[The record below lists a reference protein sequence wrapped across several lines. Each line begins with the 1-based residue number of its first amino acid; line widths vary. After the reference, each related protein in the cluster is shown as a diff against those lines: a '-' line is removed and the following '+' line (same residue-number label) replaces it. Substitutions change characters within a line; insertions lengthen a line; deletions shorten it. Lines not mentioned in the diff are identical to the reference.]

1 MGTKITKNLSIPIV
15 DSQDHVAKES
25 INDALLV
32 IDKNAL
38 HVNHALNKS
47 HWDYWKANTQYAL
60 HDIFRAP
67 GIPSW
72 GFFEVIQAGTSDTD
86 AENYPVAY
94 GEGDKVTNG
103 TCELILRR
111 LNTTD
116 TLDFYNNT
124 LITSDAVVARKDVP
138 KSTSVVELHG
148 GGKTTYPI
156 TSGNSVRIYASK
168 FGGITELLCG
178 YYDGGTKGQARLYYR
193 NMSGSGA
200 DWSDW
205 DRIAFTGDAATISAW
220 ASGTSY
226 NANDVVRLNNKL
238 WVCKTANND
247 KSFTKAKWVQID
259 GYDANAP
266 DWETKHTYSKNEV
279 VVSEGKLYRAKV
291 NHTSTTDLKTDI
303 ANWELISGA
312 DPFIPDWE
320 TKHDYLKNEIVVSER
335 KLYRSKASHTS
346 TTDLKTDIANWEYV
360 GHDPYIPDWEASHSY
375 LKDETVVYKKTIYR
389 ALSKHTS
396 SAAFASDVTKWEKL
410 GGAGG
415 VSQWTTKESYDVGQ
429 LVTNDGILYRA
440 TASHTSGT
448 SFSQDAANWSV
459 VTADLNHWA
468 KSTYY
473 PAGIIVESGN
483 QLYKCKTA
491 HVSTTSIIADNDKW
505 TRVTKLPYINDWEA
519 SHDYQKDDVVI
530 SGGKMY
536 RATANHKS
544 TTSIDKDIANWEI
557 LTKAPYIDDWEASH
571 NYLKNDIVVFKESI
585 YRAKKAHTST
595 TSFLN
600 DSANWERLGG
610 TGRVTTW
617 TTKESYQ
624 VGQLV
629 TNDGLLYKA
638 VANHTAGTIFSAD
651 IANWE
656 LVTATI
662 NAWTANTYYPAG
674 MIIENDKILYKCTT
688 AHTSTTS
695 LSADIANWD
704 SIKGGAPYAPNWEA
718 KHAYKENEIV
728 VSDSKLYRVKTAHT
742 STTSLSDD
750 IANWEYVGHDP
761 NIPDW
766 EIKHDYKQNEVV
778 VVNGAIARALSAHKS
793 STTKFSDDVANWEF
807 VSSSSGMAKWTVK
820 TLYQKGQLVSA
831 WNNAYYAK
839 STHVS
844 GNDFF
849 TDYANWE
856 FFCSHINGWVGAG
869 YNYEPG
875 MTVTMDGKIYS
886 CTLKHTATS
895 SWEDDKTANWRLIGE
910 AALLTD
916 WATKTSYEVGKVVVK
931 DGSIYR
937 ANTKHTSTTFS
948 ADTDKW
954 ELLFSSI
961 DTWKKS
967 TYYKA
972 GAVITTGGLI
982 YRCNTAHTSTTAINA
997 DMKNWDIIGG
1007 DNPYAPDWATKQVYK
1022 ANDIVVKDSKL
1033 YRAKLDHTAGTSF
1046 ADDKDN
1052 WELIG
1057 HDKITDWEAGKKYAV
1072 ADLCVYKYKLY
1083 RCKLA
1088 HTSSSAMSDTELSKY
1103 WEEVSKSQSI
1113 PPWQTKN
1120 IYNVGDIVYQSES
1133 VFICTKA
1140 HTSGTFVDDYLKLGC
1155 WNKLDRRCVM
1165 TIDSKPSFLVSGEVF
1180 NSTST
1185 GLRYSTTNCKAPET
1199 DDEFKSYYKPVSA
1212 SLVNYDSESGSSY
1225 PHLYNE
1231 TAYCGKKRLYRCEKY
1246 EPLSLP
1252 NTPHGIES
1260 YRITNLSNGH
1270 AFRINNYDSTSKLYY
1285 GELIIKLPQISD
1297 VTTITFGT
1305 TYPTSGSF
1313 LSFDVVIYA
1322 SSDGTNY
1329 KPAYRAVHKTGYITA
1344 NFTATYCSHI
1354 KFKVYAKY
1362 DAGTQHNNTDTILIN
1377 AIDVLGVSPYWT
1389 QIKDE
1394 RILDYSPDKDYVSQD
1409 VAIHNRKMYRF
1420 AFSKNSTKNMDYD
1433 DITASPQWE
1442 SLIADID
1449 HWTAGTLYAKGS
1461 SVIYN
1466 HALFECLELHTASS
1480 NFKTDLEDKTPK
1492 WVQISGVGTGD
1503 IATEDEVLAAMTAV
1517 ITED

>member
-72 GFFEVIQAGTSDTD
+72 GFFEVIQAGTSNTD

-220 ASGTSY
+220 AGGTSY

-279 VVSEGKLYRAKV
+279 VVSDGKLYRATA

-312 DPFIPDWE
+312 DPYIPDWE
-320 TKHDYLKNEIVVSER
+320 TQHDYLKNEVVVSGG
-335 KLYRSKASHTS
+335 KLYRAKASHTS
-346 TTDLKTDIANWEYV
+346 TTDLKTDITNWEYV
-360 GHDPYIPDWEASHSY
+360 GHDPYIPDWEASHNY

-389 ALSKHTS
+389 AISKHTS
-396 SAAFASDVTKWEKL
+396 STGFASDVTKWERL

-473 PAGIIVESGN
+473 PAGIIVESGD

-544 TTSIDKDIANWEI
+544 TTSIDKDIANWEMLI
-557 LTKAPYIDDWEASH
+557 KAPYIEDWEAKH
-571 NYLKNDIVVFKESI
+571 DYLKNDIVVYKKTI
-585 YRAKKAHTST
+585 YRAKQAHTAT
-595 TSFLN
+595 ASFLD
-600 DSANWERLGG
+600 DSANWDKLGG
-610 TGRVTTW
+610 TGRITAW
-617 TTKESYQ
+617 TSKESYQ

-629 TNDGLLYKA
+629 TNNGLLYKA
-638 VANHTAGTIFSAD
+638 VKDHTASADFTAD

-656 LVTATI
+656 LVTATV
-662 NAWTANTYYPAG
+662 NAWGTEVYYPAG
-674 MIIENDKILYKCTT
+674 IIVENNKILYKCVT

-695 LSADIANWD
+695 LSADIDNWE
-704 SIKGGAPYAPNWEA
+704 SIKGGAPYIPDWVT
-718 KHAYKENEIV
+718 KHAYKENEII

-793 STTKFSDDVANWEF
+793 SSTQFSDDVANWEF
-807 VSSSSGMAKWTVK
+807 VSSSSGMAKWTAK

-967 TYYKA
+967 TYYKV
-972 GAVITTGGLI
+972 GAVITVNGLI
-982 YRCNTAHTSTTAINA
+982 YRCNTAHTSTTAIKA
-997 DMKNWDIIGG
+997 DMANWDIIGG
-1007 DNPYAPDWATKQVYK
+1007 GNPYAPDWATKQVYK

-1072 ADLCVYKYKLY
+1072 ADLCVYKYKMY
-1083 RCKLA
+1083 RCKTA
-1088 HTSSSAMSDTELSKY
+1088 HTSSSTMSDTELSKY

-1113 PPWQTKN
+1113 PPWQTKT
-1120 IYNVGDIVYQSES
+1120 IYNVGDIVYQDFS
-1133 VFICTKA
+1133 VYRCYKA
-1140 HTSGTFVDDYLKLGC
+1140 HTSGTFIDDLVNSC
-1155 WNKLDRRCVM
+1155 WYKLDRRSVI
-1165 TIDSKPSFLVSGEVF
+1165 TTGIPTYSLDQELIYDSY
-1180 NSTST
+1180 T
-1185 GLRYSTTNCKAPET
+1185 GLRLSRGYYKAPSTEAEHSSCY
-1199 DDEFKSYYKPVSA
+1199 DPVCT
-1212 SLVNYDSESGSSY
+1212 SLVDYDYQSGY
-1225 PHLYNE
+1225 IRNHLYGE
-1231 TAYCGKKRLYRCEKY
+1231 TAYCGNKRVYKCSKR
-1246 EPLSLP
+1246 EPIPP
-1252 NTPHGIES
+1252 NTPHSIES
-1260 YRITNLSNGH
+1260 YRITYLATEQVFMMNK
-1270 AFRINNYDSTSKLYY
+1270 YDNDLKRYY
-1285 GELIIKLPQISD
+1285 GELVIKLPQVSD
-1297 VTTITFGT
+1297 VTKVSFGRYLHKGGAVDSADISIYT
-1305 TYPTSGSF
+1305 SIDGKKYNLVSIFHYPM
-1313 LSFDVVIYA
+1313 D
-1322 SSDGTNY
+1322 N
-1329 KPAYRAVHKTGYITA
+1329 ITA
-1344 NFTATYCSHI
+1344 KFTAICCSYI
-1354 KFKVYAKY
+1354 KIRLYGVYY
-1362 DAGTQHNNTDTILIN
+1362 AGSSHSSKDGWSFSF
-1377 AIDVLGVSPYWT
+1377 IDVHGLSPYWT

-1394 RILDYSPDKDYVSQD
+1394 RILDYDSSKTYESQD
-1409 VAIHNRKMYRF
+1409 VAVLNRKLYRC
-1420 AFSKNSTKNMDYD
+1420 ALPVDDRTGMSYDYMTKN
-1433 DITASPQWE
+1433 PQWE

-1466 HALFECLELHTASS
+1466 HALFECLELHTASAD
-1480 NFKTDLEDKTPK
+1480 FKTDLEDKSPK

>member
-1 MGTKITKNLSIPIV
+1 MGTKLTKNLSIPIV

-25 INDALLV
+25 INDALAV

-116 TLDFYNNT
+116 TLDFYNKT
-124 LITSDAVVARKDVP
+124 LITSDTVVARKDVP

-178 YYDGGTKGQARLYYR
+178 YYDGGVKGQARLYYR
-193 NMSGSGA
+193 NMSGSSA

-220 ASGTSY
+220 VGGISY

-266 DWETKHTYSKNEV
+266 DWETKHNYSKNEV
-279 VVSEGKLYRAKV
+279 VVSEGKLYRATAS
-291 NHTSTTDLKTDI
+291 HTSTTDLKTDI

-312 DPFIPDWE
+312 DPF
-320 TKHDYLKNEIVVSER
+320 
-335 KLYRSKASHTS
+335 
-346 TTDLKTDIANWEYV
+346 
-360 GHDPYIPDWEASHSY
+360 IPDWEASHSY

-396 SAAFASDVTKWEKL
+396 SAAFASDVAKWEKL

-415 VSQWTTKESYDVGQ
+415 VSQWTTKESYDIGQ
-429 LVTNDGILYRA
+429 LVTNGGILYRA
-440 TASHTSGT
+440 TASHTSST
-448 SFSQDAANWSV
+448 SFSQDSANWSV

-468 KSTYY
+468 QSTYY
-473 PAGIIVESGN
+473 PAGIIVESGD

-491 HVSTTSIIADNDKW
+491 HTSTTSIVADKDKW

-519 SHDYQKDDVVI
+519 SHDYQKDDIVI
-530 SGGKMY
+530 SDGKMY
-536 RATANHKS
+536 RATASHKS
-544 TTSIDKDIANWEI
+544 TTSIDKDIANWEMLI
-557 LTKAPYIDDWEASH
+557 KAPYIEDWEAKH
-571 NYLKNDIVVFKESI
+571 DYLKNDIVVYKNTI
-585 YRAKKAHTST
+585 YRAKQAHTAT
-595 TSFLN
+595 VSFLD
-600 DSANWERLGG
+600 DSANWDKLGG
-610 TGRVTTW
+610 TGRVTVW
-617 TTKESYQ
+617 TSKESYQ

-629 TNDGLLYKA
+629 TNNGLLYKA
-638 VANHTAGTIFSAD
+638 VKDHTAGADFTAD

-662 NAWTANTYYPAG
+662 NAWKTEVYYPAG
-674 MIIENDKILYKCTT
+674 IIVENNKILYKCVT

-695 LSADIANWD
+695 LSADIDNWE
-704 SIKGGAPYAPNWEA
+704 SIKGGAPYIPDWVT
-718 KHAYKENEIV
+718 KHAYKENEII

-742 STTSLSDD
+742 STTSLNDD
-750 IANWEYVGHDP
+750 IANWEFIGHDP

-807 VSSSSGMAKWTVK
+807 VSSSSGMAKWTAK

-895 SWEDDKTANWRLIGE
+895 SWEKDKTANWRLIGE

-916 WATKTSYEVGKVVVK
+916 WATETSYEVGKVVVK

-937 ANTKHTSTTFS
+937 AKTKHTSATFS

-972 GAVITTGGLI
+972 GAVITTDGLI
-982 YRCNTAHTSTTAINA
+982 YRCNTAHTSTTAIKD
-997 DMKNWDIIGG
+997 DMANWDIIGG
-1007 DNPYAPDWATKQVYK
+1007 DNPYVPDW
-1022 ANDIVVKDSKL
+1022 DSKKS
-1033 YRAKLDHTAGTSF
+1033 YKT
-1046 ADDKDN
+1046 DN
-1052 WELIG
+1052 IVLHKG
-1057 HDKITDWEAGKKYAV
+1057 KI
-1072 ADLCVYKYKLY
+1072 Y
-1083 RCKLA
+1083 RCKTNITPSNSTVSPAFDHLA
-1088 HTSSSAMSDTELSKY
+1088 WDLLSHTIRPWGSYIDDSLVGVLDFAPNHYFFDGNNHLKNIGDTVDLYTSNMSASAISQNGYFAGSNALDLSSVTIQPTMPDPTTDFSFDVIARKKPGTTANSYICAGQNQNIVQINDDSWMHICMVIKQTTTPKTIELY
-1103 WEEVSKSQSI
+1103 INGVSKFSQTDAGLS
-1113 PPWQTKN
+1113 P
-1120 IYNVGDIVYQSES
+1120 
-1133 VFICTKA
+1133 
-1140 HTSGTFVDDYLKLGC
+1140 YLFLGGQ
-1155 WNKLDRRCVM
+1155 
-1165 TIDSKPSFLVSGEVF
+1165 FLVSNVRIRKGILF
-1180 NSTST
+1180 DSNS
-1185 GLRYSTTNCKAPET
+1185 
-1199 DDEFKSYYKPVSA
+1199 
-1212 SLVNYDSESGSSY
+1212 
-1225 PHLYNE
+1225 
-1231 TAYCGKKRLYRCEKY
+1231 
-1246 EPLSLP
+1246 
-1252 NTPHGIES
+1252 
-1260 YRITNLSNGH
+1260 
-1270 AFRINNYDSTSKLYY
+1270 
-1285 GELIIKLPQISD
+1285 
-1297 VTTITFGT
+1297 
-1305 TYPTSGSF
+1305 
-1313 LSFDVVIYA
+1313 SFDVPTQDIFDFTTYRTYAFYENDFCEYNGSIYKCI
-1322 SSDGTNY
+1322 S
-1329 KPAYRAVHKTGYITA
+1329 
-1344 NFTATYCSHI
+1344 
-1354 KFKVYAKY
+1354 
-1362 DAGTQHNNTDTILIN
+1362 
-1377 AIDVLGVSPYWT
+1377 
-1389 QIKDE
+1389 
-1394 RILDYSPDKDYVSQD
+1394 
-1409 VAIHNRKMYRF
+1409 
-1420 AFSKNSTKNMDYD
+1420 D
-1433 DITASPQWE
+1433 DISDT
-1442 SLIADID
+1442 
-1449 HWTAGTLYAKGS
+1449 T
-1461 SVIYN
+1461 
-1466 HALFECLELHTASS
+1466 F
-1480 NFKTDLEDKTPK
+1480 DKNK
-1492 WVQISGVGTGD
+1492 WKNISGVGTED

-1517 ITED
+1517 ITGS

>member
-72 GFFEVIQAGTSDTD
+72 GFFEVIQAGTSNTD

-124 LITSDAVVARKDVP
+124 LITSDSVVARKDVP

-220 ASGTSY
+220 AGGTSY

-279 VVSEGKLYRAKV
+279 VVSDGKLYRATA

-320 TKHDYLKNEIVVSER
+320 PKHDYLKNEIVVSER
-335 KLYRSKASHTS
+335 KLYRAKASHTS

-544 TTSIDKDIANWEI
+544 TTSIDKDIANWEM
-557 LTKAPYIDDWEASH
+557 LTKAPYIEDWEAKH
-571 NYLKNDIVVFKESI
+571 DYLKNDIVVFNESI
-585 YRAKKAHTST
+585 YRAKAAHTST

-600 DSANWERLGG
+600 DSANWEKLGG
-610 TGRVTTW
+610 TGRVTAW
-617 TTKESYQ
+617 ATKESYQ

-638 VANHTAGTIFSAD
+638 LTNHTAGATFSAD

-656 LVTATI
+656 LVTANI

-728 VSDSKLYRVKTAHT
+728 VNDSKLYRVKTAHT

-750 IANWEYVGHDP
+750 IANWEFVGHDP

-793 STTKFSDDVANWEF
+793 SSTQFSDDVANWEF
-807 VSSSSGMAKWTVK
+807 VSSSSGMAKWTAK

-937 ANTKHTSTTFS
+937 ANTKHTSATFS
-948 ADTDKW
+948 TDADKW

-961 DTWKKS
+961 DIWEKS

-1007 DNPYAPDWATKQVYK
+1007 DNPYIPDWNSKKSYK
-1022 ANDIVVKDSKL
+1022 TDNIVLHK
-1033 YRAKLDHTAGTSF
+1033 G
-1046 ADDKDN
+1046 
-1052 WELIG
+1052 
-1057 HDKITDWEAGKKYAV
+1057 KI
-1072 ADLCVYKYKLY
+1072 Y
-1083 RCKLA
+1083 RCKTNITPSNSTISPAFDHLA
-1088 HTSSSAMSDTELSKY
+1088 WDLLSHTIRPWGSYIDDSLVGVLDFAPNHYFFDGNNRLKNIGDTVDLYTPNMSASAISQNGYFAGSNALDLPSVMIQPTMPDPTTDFSFDVIARKKPGTTANSYIRAGQTQNIVQINDDSWMYICVVIKQTTTPKTIELY
-1103 WEEVSKSQSI
+1103 INGVSKFSQTDANLR
-1113 PPWQTKN
+1113 P
-1120 IYNVGDIVYQSES
+1120 
-1133 VFICTKA
+1133 
-1140 HTSGTFVDDYLKLGC
+1140 YLFLGGQ
-1155 WNKLDRRCVM
+1155 
-1165 TIDSKPSFLVSGEVF
+1165 FLVSNVRIRKGILF
-1180 NSTST
+1180 DGNS
-1185 GLRYSTTNCKAPET
+1185 
-1199 DDEFKSYYKPVSA
+1199 
-1212 SLVNYDSESGSSY
+1212 
-1225 PHLYNE
+1225 
-1231 TAYCGKKRLYRCEKY
+1231 
-1246 EPLSLP
+1246 
-1252 NTPHGIES
+1252 
-1260 YRITNLSNGH
+1260 
-1270 AFRINNYDSTSKLYY
+1270 
-1285 GELIIKLPQISD
+1285 
-1297 VTTITFGT
+1297 
-1305 TYPTSGSF
+1305 
-1313 LSFDVVIYA
+1313 SFDVPTQDIFDFTTYRTYAFYENDFCEYNGSIYKCI
-1322 SSDGTNY
+1322 S
-1329 KPAYRAVHKTGYITA
+1329 
-1344 NFTATYCSHI
+1344 
-1354 KFKVYAKY
+1354 
-1362 DAGTQHNNTDTILIN
+1362 
-1377 AIDVLGVSPYWT
+1377 
-1389 QIKDE
+1389 
-1394 RILDYSPDKDYVSQD
+1394 
-1409 VAIHNRKMYRF
+1409 
-1420 AFSKNSTKNMDYD
+1420 D
-1433 DITASPQWE
+1433 DISDTM
-1442 SLIADID
+1442 
-1449 HWTAGTLYAKGS
+1449 
-1461 SVIYN
+1461 
-1466 HALFECLELHTASS
+1466 F
-1480 NFKTDLEDKTPK
+1480 DKNK
-1492 WVQISGVGTGD
+1492 WKNISGVGTGD

>member
-25 INDALLV
+25 INDALAV

-72 GFFEVIQAGTSDTD
+72 GFFEVIQAGTSNTD

-124 LITSDAVVARKDVP
+124 LITSDSVVARKDVP

-220 ASGTSY
+220 AGGTSY

-279 VVSEGKLYRAKV
+279 VVSEGKLYRATV

-335 KLYRSKASHTS
+335 KLYRAKANHTS

-396 SAAFASDVTKWEKL
+396 SAAFASDVAKWEKL

-429 LVTNDGILYRA
+429 LVTNGGILYRA
-440 TASHTSGT
+440 TASHTSST
-448 SFSQDAANWSV
+448 SFSQDVANWSV

-468 KSTYY
+468 QSTYY
-473 PAGIIVESGN
+473 PVGIIVESGD

-491 HVSTTSIIADNDKW
+491 HTSTTSIAADKDKW

-519 SHDYQKDDVVI
+519 SHDYKKDDVVI

-544 TTSIDKDIANWEI
+544 TTSIDKDIANWEMLI
-557 LTKAPYIDDWEASH
+557 KAPYIEDWEAKH
-571 NYLKNDIVVFKESI
+571 DYLKNDIVVFNESI
-585 YRAKKAHTST
+585 YRAKTAHTST

-600 DSANWERLGG
+600 DSANWEKLGG
-610 TGRVTTW
+610 TGRVTAW
-617 TTKESYQ
+617 TSKESYQ

-629 TNDGLLYKA
+629 TNNGLLYKA
-638 VANHTAGTIFSAD
+638 VKDHTASADFTAD

-656 LVTATI
+656 LVTATV
-662 NAWTANTYYPAG
+662 NAWGTEVYYPAG
-674 MIIENDKILYKCTT
+674 IIVENNKILYKCVT

-695 LSADIANWD
+695 LSADIDNWE
-704 SIKGGAPYAPNWEA
+704 SIKGGAPYIPDWVT
-718 KHAYKENEIV
+718 KHAYKENEII

-793 STTKFSDDVANWEF
+793 SSTQFSDDVANWEF
-807 VSSSSGMAKWTVK
+807 VSSSSGMAKWTAK

-967 TYYKA
+967 TYYKV
-972 GAVITTGGLI
+972 GAVITVNGLI
-982 YRCNTAHTSTTAINA
+982 YRCNTAHTSTTAIKA
-997 DMKNWDIIGG
+997 DMANWDIIGG
-1007 DNPYAPDWATKQVYK
+1007 GNPYAPDWATKQVYK

-1072 ADLCVYKYKLY
+1072 ADLCVYKYKMY
-1083 RCKLA
+1083 RCKTA
-1088 HTSSSAMSDTELSKY
+1088 HTSSSTMSDTELSKY

-1113 PPWQTKN
+1113 PPWQTKT
-1120 IYNVGDIVYQSES
+1120 IYNVGDIVYEDFS
-1133 VFICTKA
+1133 VYRCYKA
-1140 HTSGTFVDDYLKLGC
+1140 HTSGTFIDDLVNSC
-1155 WNKLDRRCVM
+1155 WYKLDRRSVI
-1165 TIDSKPSFLVSGEVF
+1165 TTGIPTYSLGQELIYDSY
-1180 NSTST
+1180 T
-1185 GLRYSTTNCKAPET
+1185 GLRLSRGYYKAPSTEAEHSSRY
-1199 DDEFKSYYKPVSA
+1199 DPVCT
-1212 SLVNYDSESGSSY
+1212 SLVDYDYRSGY
-1225 PHLYNE
+1225 IRNHLYGE
-1231 TAYCGKKRLYRCEKY
+1231 TAYCGNKRVYKCSKR
-1246 EPLSLP
+1246 EPIPP
-1252 NTPHGIES
+1252 NTPHSIES
-1260 YRITNLSNGH
+1260 YRITYLTTEQVFMMNK
-1270 AFRINNYDSTSKLYY
+1270 YDNDLKRYY
-1285 GELIIKLPQISD
+1285 GELVIKLPQVSD
-1297 VTTITFGT
+1297 VTKVSFGR
-1305 TYPTSGSF
+1305 YFHKGGAVDSADISIYTS
-1313 LSFDVVIYA
+1313 I
-1322 SSDGTNY
+1322 DGKKYNLVSIFHY
-1329 KPAYRAVHKTGYITA
+1329 LMDNITA
-1344 NFTATYCSHI
+1344 KFTAICCSYI
-1354 KFKVYAKY
+1354 KIRLYGVYY
-1362 DAGTQHNNTDTILIN
+1362 AGSSHSSKDGWSFSF
-1377 AIDVLGVSPYWT
+1377 IDVHGLSPYWT

-1394 RILDYSPDKDYVSQD
+1394 RILDYDSSKTYESQD
-1409 VAIHNRKMYRF
+1409 VAVLNRKLYRC
-1420 AFSKNSTKNMDYD
+1420 ALPVDDRTGMSYDYMTKN
-1433 DITASPQWE
+1433 PQWE

-1466 HALFECLELHTASS
+1466 HALFECLELHTASAD
-1480 NFKTDLEDKTPK
+1480 FKTDLEDKSPK

>member
-15 DSQDHVAKES
+15 DSEDHVAKES
-25 INDALLV
+25 INDALAV

-72 GFFEVIQAGTSDTD
+72 GFFEVIQAGTSNTD

-247 KSFTKAKWVQID
+247 KSFTKVKWVQID

-279 VVSEGKLYRAKV
+279 VVSEGKLYRATV

-335 KLYRSKASHTS
+335 KLYRAKASHTS
-346 TTDLKTDIANWEYV
+346 TTDLKTDIANWEYI
-360 GHDPYIPDWEASHSY
+360 GHDSYIPDWEASHSY

-396 SAAFASDVTKWEKL
+396 SAAFASDVAKWEKL

-415 VSQWTTKESYDVGQ
+415 VSQWTTKENYDVGQ
-429 LVTNDGILYRA
+429 LVTNGGILYRA

-473 PAGIIVESGN
+473 PAGIIVESGD

-491 HVSTTSIIADNDKW
+491 HVSTTSITADNDKW

-544 TTSIDKDIANWEI
+544 TTSIDKDIANWEMLI
-557 LTKAPYIDDWEASH
+557 KAPYIEDWEAKH
-571 NYLKNDIVVFKESI
+571 DYLKNDIVVYKKTI
-585 YRAKKAHTST
+585 YRAKQAHTAT
-595 TSFLN
+595 ASFLD
-600 DSANWERLGG
+600 DSANWDKLGG
-610 TGRVTTW
+610 TGRITAW
-617 TTKESYQ
+617 TSKESYQ

-629 TNDGLLYKA
+629 TNNGLLYKA
-638 VANHTAGTIFSAD
+638 VKDHTASAVFTAD

-656 LVTATI
+656 LVTATV
-662 NAWTANTYYPAG
+662 NAWGTEVYYPAG
-674 MIIENDKILYKCTT
+674 IIVENNKILYKCVT

-695 LSADIANWD
+695 LSADIDNWE
-704 SIKGGAPYAPNWEA
+704 SIKGGAPYIPDWVT
-718 KHAYKENEIV
+718 KHAYKENEII

-793 STTKFSDDVANWEF
+793 SSTQFSDDVANWEF
-807 VSSSSGMAKWTVK
+807 VSSSSGMAKWTAK

-967 TYYKA
+967 TYYKV
-972 GAVITTGGLI
+972 GAVITVNGLI
-982 YRCNTAHTSTTAINA
+982 YRCNTAHTSTTAIKA
-997 DMKNWDIIGG
+997 DMANWDIIGG
-1007 DNPYAPDWATKQVYK
+1007 GNPYAPDWATKQVYK

-1072 ADLCVYKYKLY
+1072 ADLCVYKYKMY
-1083 RCKLA
+1083 RCKTA
-1088 HTSSSAMSDTELSKY
+1088 HTSSSTMSDTELSKY

-1113 PPWQTKN
+1113 PPWQTKT
-1120 IYNVGDIVYQSES
+1120 IYNVGDIVYQDFS
-1133 VFICTKA
+1133 VYRCYKA
-1140 HTSGTFVDDYLKLGC
+1140 HTSGTFIDDLVNSC
-1155 WNKLDRRCVM
+1155 WYKLDRRSVI
-1165 TIDSKPSFLVSGEVF
+1165 TTGIPTYSLGQELIYDSY
-1180 NSTST
+1180 T
-1185 GLRYSTTNCKAPET
+1185 GLRLSRGYYKAPSTEAEHSSCY
-1199 DDEFKSYYKPVSA
+1199 DPVCT
-1212 SLVNYDSESGSSY
+1212 SLVDYDYQSGY
-1225 PHLYNE
+1225 IRNHLYGE
-1231 TAYCGKKRLYRCEKY
+1231 TAYCGNKRVYKCSKR
-1246 EPLSLP
+1246 EPIPP
-1252 NTPHGIES
+1252 NTPHSIES
-1260 YRITNLSNGH
+1260 YRITYLATEQVFMMNK
-1270 AFRINNYDSTSKLYY
+1270 YDNDLKRYY
-1285 GELIIKLPQISD
+1285 GELVIKLPQVSD
-1297 VTTITFGT
+1297 VTKVSFGR
-1305 TYPTSGSF
+1305 YFHKGGAVDSADISIYTS
-1313 LSFDVVIYA
+1313 I
-1322 SSDGTNY
+1322 DGKKYNLVSIFHY
-1329 KPAYRAVHKTGYITA
+1329 LMDNITA
-1344 NFTATYCSHI
+1344 KFTAICCSYI
-1354 KFKVYAKY
+1354 KIRLYGVYY
-1362 DAGTQHNNTDTILIN
+1362 AGSSHSSKDGWSFSF
-1377 AIDVLGVSPYWT
+1377 IDVHGLSPYWT

-1394 RILDYSPDKDYVSQD
+1394 RILDYDSSKTYESQD
-1409 VAIHNRKMYRF
+1409 VAVLNRKLYRC
-1420 AFSKNSTKNMDYD
+1420 ALPVDDRTGMSYDYMTKN
-1433 DITASPQWE
+1433 PQWE

-1466 HALFECLELHTASS
+1466 HALFECLELHTASAD
-1480 NFKTDLEDKTPK
+1480 FKTDLEDKSPK

>member
-1 MGTKITKNLSIPIV
+1 MGTQLTQNLSIPIV

-72 GFFEVIQAGTSDTD
+72 GFFEVIQAGTSNAD

-116 TLDFYNNT
+116 TLDFYNKT

-168 FGGITELLCG
+168 FGGVTELLCG

-220 ASGTSY
+220 AGGTSY

-279 VVSEGKLYRAKV
+279 VVSDGKLYRATA

-312 DPFIPDWE
+312 DPYIPDWE

-335 KLYRSKASHTS
+335 KLYRAKASHTS
-346 TTDLKTDIANWEYV
+346 TTDLKTDIANWEYI
-360 GHDPYIPDWEASHSY
+360 GHDSYIPNWEADHSY

-396 SAAFASDVTKWEKL
+396 SAAFASDVAKWEKL
-410 GGAGG
+410 GGAVG
-415 VSQWTTKESYDVGQ
+415 VSQWTTKENYDVGQ

-448 SFSQDAANWSV
+448 SFSQDTANWSV

-473 PAGIIVESGN
+473 PAGIIVESGD

-491 HVSTTSIIADNDKW
+491 HVSTTSITADNDKW

-519 SHDYQKDDVVI
+519 SHDYQKDDIVI

-536 RATANHKS
+536 RATASHKS
-544 TTSIDKDIANWEI
+544 TTSIEKDIANWEI

-728 VSDSKLYRVKTAHT
+728 VNDSKLYRVKTAHT

-750 IANWEYVGHDP
+750 IANWEFIGHDP

-793 STTKFSDDVANWEF
+793 SSTQFSDDVANWEF
-807 VSSSSGMAKWTVK
+807 VSSSSGMAKWTAK

-895 SWEDDKTANWRLIGE
+895 SWENDKTANWRLIGE
-910 AALLTD
+910 AAILTD
-916 WATKTSYEVGKVVVK
+916 WATKMSYEVGKVVVK

-937 ANTKHTSTTFS
+937 ANTKHTSATFS
-948 ADTDKW
+948 TDADKW

-961 DTWKKS
+961 DVWKKS
-967 TYYKA
+967 TYYKV
-972 GAVITTGGLI
+972 GAVITTDGLI
-982 YRCNTAHTSTTAINA
+982 YRCNIAHTSTTAINA
-997 DMKNWDIIGG
+997 DMANWDIIGG
-1007 DNPYAPDWATKQVYK
+1007 GNPYAPDWTAKQVYK

-1033 YRAKLDHTAGTSF
+1033 YRAKLGHTASTSF
-1046 ADDKDN
+1046 SADKDN

-1057 HDKITDWEAGKKYAV
+1057 HDKITDWEAGKKYDV
-1072 ADLCVYKYKLY
+1072 ADLCVYKYKMY
-1083 RCKLA
+1083 RCKSA
-1088 HTSSSAMSDTELSKY
+1088 HTSSNSMSDTELSKY
-1103 WEEVSKSQSI
+1103 WEEVSKSESI
-1113 PPWQTKN
+1113 PSWQTKT
-1120 IYNVGDIVYQSES
+1120 IYSVGDIVYQSES

-1165 TIDSKPSFLVSGEVF
+1165 TYSSRPSFLVSGELF
-1180 NSTST
+1180 FDSAT
-1185 GLRYSTTNCKAPET
+1185 GLRRSITNCKAPTT
-1199 DDEFKSYYKPVSA
+1199 DAEFKSYYEPISA
-1212 SLVNYDSESGSSY
+1212 SLVEYDSLTGDIY
-1225 PHLYNE
+1225 PHLYKE
-1231 TAYCGKKRLYRCEKY
+1231 TAYCGKKRLYRCKKD
-1246 EPLSLP
+1246 EPLSP
-1252 NTPHGIES
+1252 PSTPHGIES
-1260 YRITNLSNGH
+1260 YRITYLGTEQV
-1270 AFRINNYDSTSKLYY
+1270 FRMNSYDNDCKRYY
-1285 GELIIKLPQISD
+1285 GELIIQLPQASNVTGVSFGRFFHKGGAVSGYSD
-1297 VTTITFGT
+1297 VII
-1305 TYPTSGSF
+1305 YTSSN
-1313 LSFDVVIYA
+1313 
-1322 SSDGTNY
+1322 GTNY
-1329 KPAYRAVHKTGYITA
+1329 KPVFRLLNTDNATA
-1344 NFTATYCSHI
+1344 NFTATYCTNVKIRMYGRYGAGDSHS
-1354 KFKVYAKY
+1354 
-1362 DAGTQHNNTDTILIN
+1362 NTDALSVGS
-1377 AIDVLGVSPYWT
+1377 IDVHGLSPYWT

-1394 RILDYSPDKDYVSQD
+1394 RILDYDSSKTYESQD
-1409 VAIHNRKMYRF
+1409 VAVLNRKLYRC
-1420 AFSKNSTKNMDYD
+1420 ALSADGRTGMSYDYITKN
-1433 DITASPQWE
+1433 PQWE

-1449 HWTAGTLYAKGS
+1449 HWAARTLYAKGS

-1466 HALFECLELHTASS
+1466 HALFECLELHTASAD
-1480 NFKTDLEDKTPK
+1480 FKTDLEDKSPK

>member
-25 INDALLV
+25 INDALAV

-72 GFFEVIQAGTSDTD
+72 GFFEVIQAGTSNTD

-124 LITSDAVVARKDVP
+124 LITSDSVVARKDVP

-220 ASGTSY
+220 AGGTSY

-279 VVSEGKLYRAKV
+279 VVSDGKLYRATA

-303 ANWELISGA
+303 ANWEIISGT

-320 TKHDYLKNEIVVSER
+320 TEHDYLKNEIVVSER
-335 KLYRSKASHTS
+335 KLYRAKTSHTS
-346 TTDLKTDIANWEYV
+346 TTDLKTDIANWEYI
-360 GHDPYIPDWEASHSY
+360 GHDSYIPDWEASHSY

-396 SAAFASDVTKWEKL
+396 SAAFASDVAKWEKL

-415 VSQWTTKESYDVGQ
+415 VSQWTTKENYDVGQ
-429 LVTNDGILYRA
+429 LVTNGGILYRA

-473 PAGIIVESGN
+473 PAGIIVESGD

-491 HVSTTSIIADNDKW
+491 HVSTTSITADNDKW

-544 TTSIDKDIANWEI
+544 TTSIDKDIANWEMLI
-557 LTKAPYIDDWEASH
+557 KAPYIEDWEAKH
-571 NYLKNDIVVFKESI
+571 DYLKNDIVVYKKTI
-585 YRAKKAHTST
+585 YRAKQAHTAT
-595 TSFLN
+595 ASFLD
-600 DSANWERLGG
+600 DSANWDKLGG
-610 TGRVTTW
+610 TGRITAW
-617 TTKESYQ
+617 TSKESYQ

-629 TNDGLLYKA
+629 TNNGLLYKT
-638 VANHTAGTIFSAD
+638 VKDHTASAVFTAD

-656 LVTATI
+656 LVTATV
-662 NAWTANTYYPAG
+662 NAWGTEVYYPAG
-674 MIIENDKILYKCTT
+674 IIVENNKILYKCVT

-695 LSADIANWD
+695 LSADIDNWE
-704 SIKGGAPYAPNWEA
+704 SIKGGAPYIPDWVT
-718 KHAYKENEIV
+718 KHAYKENEII

-793 STTKFSDDVANWEF
+793 SSTQFSDDVANWEF
-807 VSSSSGMAKWTVK
+807 VSSSSGMAKWTAK

-967 TYYKA
+967 TYYKV
-972 GAVITTGGLI
+972 GAVITVNGLI
-982 YRCNTAHTSTTAINA
+982 YRCNTAHTSTTAIKA
-997 DMKNWDIIGG
+997 DMANWDIIGG
-1007 DNPYAPDWATKQVYK
+1007 GNPYAPDWATKQVYK

-1072 ADLCVYKYKLY
+1072 ADLCVYKYKMY
-1083 RCKLA
+1083 RCKTA
-1088 HTSSSAMSDTELSKY
+1088 HTSSSTMSDTELSKY

-1113 PPWQTKN
+1113 PPWQTKT
-1120 IYNVGDIVYQSES
+1120 IYNVGDIVYQDFS
-1133 VFICTKA
+1133 VYRCYKA
-1140 HTSGTFVDDYLKLGC
+1140 HTSGTFIDDLVNSC
-1155 WNKLDRRCVM
+1155 WYKLDRRSVI
-1165 TIDSKPSFLVSGEVF
+1165 TTGIPTYSFDQELIYDSY
-1180 NSTST
+1180 T
-1185 GLRYSTTNCKAPET
+1185 GLRLSRGYYKAPSTEAEHSSCY
-1199 DDEFKSYYKPVSA
+1199 DPVCT
-1212 SLVNYDSESGSSY
+1212 SLVDYDYQSGY
-1225 PHLYNE
+1225 IRNHLYGE
-1231 TAYCGKKRLYRCEKY
+1231 TAYCGNKRVYKCSKR
-1246 EPLSLP
+1246 EPIPP
-1252 NTPHGIES
+1252 NTPHSIES
-1260 YRITNLSNGH
+1260 YRITYLATEQVFMMNK
-1270 AFRINNYDSTSKLYY
+1270 YDNDLKRYY
-1285 GELIIKLPQISD
+1285 GELVIKLPQVSD
-1297 VTTITFGT
+1297 VTKVSFGR
-1305 TYPTSGSF
+1305 YFHKGGAVDSADISIYTS
-1313 LSFDVVIYA
+1313 I
-1322 SSDGTNY
+1322 DGKKYNLVSIFHY
-1329 KPAYRAVHKTGYITA
+1329 LMDNITA
-1344 NFTATYCSHI
+1344 KFTAICCSYI
-1354 KFKVYAKY
+1354 KIRLYGVYY
-1362 DAGTQHNNTDTILIN
+1362 AGSSHSSKDGWSFSF
-1377 AIDVLGVSPYWT
+1377 IDVHGLSPYWT

-1394 RILDYSPDKDYVSQD
+1394 RILDYDSSKTYESQD
-1409 VAIHNRKMYRF
+1409 VAVLNRKLYRC
-1420 AFSKNSTKNMDYD
+1420 ALPVDDRTGMSYDYMTKN
-1433 DITASPQWE
+1433 PQWE

-1466 HALFECLELHTASS
+1466 HALFECLELHTASAD
-1480 NFKTDLEDKTPK
+1480 FKTDLEDKSPK

>member
-25 INDALLV
+25 INDALAV

-72 GFFEVIQAGTSDTD
+72 GFFEVIQAGTSNTD

-124 LITSDAVVARKDVP
+124 LITSDSVVARKDVP

-156 TSGNSVRIYASK
+156 TSGSSVRIYASK
-168 FGGITELLCG
+168 FAGITELLCG

-193 NMSGSGA
+193 NMSGSGT

-220 ASGTSY
+220 AGGTSY
-226 NANDVVRLNNKL
+226 NANDVVRLDNKL

-266 DWETKHTYSKNEV
+266 DWETKHNYSKNEV
-279 VVSEGKLYRAKV
+279 VVSEGKLYRATAT
-291 NHTSTTDLKTDI
+291 HTSTTDLKTDI

-320 TKHDYLKNEIVVSER
+320 TKHDYLKNEIVISNG
-335 KLYRSKASHTS
+335 KIYRAKANHTS

-396 SAAFASDVTKWEKL
+396 SAAFASDVAKWEKL

-415 VSQWTTKESYDVGQ
+415 VSQWTTKENYDVGQ
-429 LVTNDGILYRA
+429 LVTNGGILYRA
-440 TASHTSGT
+440 IASHTSGT

-468 KSTYY
+468 QSTYY
-473 PAGIIVESGN
+473 PVGIIVESGD

-491 HVSTTSIIADNDKW
+491 HTSTTSIVADKDKW

-519 SHDYQKDDVVI
+519 SHDYQKDDIVI

-536 RATANHKS
+536 RATASHKS
-544 TTSIDKDIANWEI
+544 TTSIDKDIANWEMLI
-557 LTKAPYIDDWEASH
+557 KAPYIEDWEAKH
-571 NYLKNDIVVFKESI
+571 DYLKNDIVVYENTI
-585 YRAKKAHTST
+585 YRAKQAHTAT
-595 TSFLN
+595 ASFLD
-600 DSANWERLGG
+600 DSANWDKLGG
-610 TGRVTTW
+610 TGRVTVW
-617 TTKESYQ
+617 TSKESYQ

-629 TNDGLLYKA
+629 TNNGLLYKA
-638 VANHTAGTIFSAD
+638 VKDHTAGTDFTAD
-651 IANWE
+651 ITNWE

-662 NAWTANTYYPAG
+662 NAWKTEVYYPAG
-674 MIIENDKILYKCTT
+674 IIVENNKILYKCVT

-695 LSADIANWD
+695 LSADIDNWE
-704 SIKGGAPYAPNWEA
+704 SIKGGAPYIPDWVT
-718 KHAYKENEIV
+718 KHAYKENEII

-742 STTSLSDD
+742 STTSLNDD
-750 IANWEYVGHDP
+750 IANWEFVGHDP

-766 EIKHDYKQNEVV
+766 EIKHEYKQNEVV

-807 VSSSSGMAKWTVK
+807 VSSSSGMAKWAAK

-844 GNDFF
+844 GTDFF

-895 SWEDDKTANWRLIGE
+895 SWENDKTANWRLIGE

-937 ANTKHTSTTFS
+937 AKTKHTSTTFS

-972 GAVITTGGLI
+972 GTVITTDGLI
-982 YRCNTAHTSTTAINA
+982 YRCNTAHTSTTAIKD
-997 DMKNWDIIGG
+997 DMANWDIIGG
-1007 DNPYAPDWATKQVYK
+1007 GNPYAPDWAAKQVYK

-1033 YRAKLDHTAGTSF
+1033 YRAKTAHTAGTSF
-1046 ADDKDN
+1046 SADKDN

-1072 ADLCVYKYKLY
+1072 ADLCVYKYKMY

-1103 WEEVSKSQSI
+1103 WEEVSKSESI
-1113 PPWQTKN
+1113 PSWQTN
-1120 IYNVGDIVYQSES
+1120 TIYNVGDIVYSYPS
-1133 VFICTKA
+1133 VFRCNKA
-1140 HTSGTFVDDYLKLGC
+1140 HTSGGDFIDDLVGTGY
-1155 WNKLDRRCVM
+1155 WYKLDQRCVM
-1165 TIDSKPSFLVSGEVF
+1165 EATGGYLLRSELTYSS
-1180 NSTST
+1180 ST
-1185 GLRYSTTNCKAPET
+1185 GLRLSKGNYKEPTTEAEYDSCYE
-1199 DDEFKSYYKPVSA
+1199 PVCT
-1212 SLVNYDSESGSSY
+1212 SLVDYDYQSGHNFN
-1225 PHLYNE
+1225 HLRGE
-1231 TAYCGKKRLYRCEKY
+1231 TAYCGNKRIYKCKKR
-1246 EPLSLP
+1246 EPIPPS
-1252 NTPHGIES
+1252 TPHGIES
-1260 YRITNLSNGH
+1260 YRIIYLGTKQV
-1270 AFRINNYDSTSKLYY
+1270 FRINQYDSDLKRYY
-1285 GELIIKLPQISD
+1285 GELVIALPQASD
-1297 VTTITFGT
+1297 VTGVIFGRFSH
-1305 TYPTSGSF
+1305 TSGAVSGY
-1313 LSFDVVIYA
+1313 SDVVVYA
-1322 SSDGTNY
+1322 SNDGTNY
-1329 KPAYRAVHKTGYITA
+1329 KPVCRFTTGDYITA
-1344 NFTATYCSHI
+1344 NFTATHCTHIRIRIYGVYRAGDSHSD
-1354 KFKVYAKY
+1354 K
-1362 DAGTQHNNTDTILIN
+1362 DTLN
-1377 AIDVLGVSPYWT
+1377 FATIDVQGLSPYWT

-1394 RILDYSPDKDYVSQD
+1394 RILDYDSSKTYVSQD
-1409 VAIHNRKMYRF
+1409 VAVLNRKLYRC
-1420 AFSKNSTKNMDYD
+1420 ALPVTGYTTMSYDYVTKN
-1433 DITASPQWE
+1433 PQWE

-1466 HALFECLELHTASS
+1466 HALFECLELHTASAD
-1480 NFKTDLEDKTPK
+1480 FKTDLEDKKSPK

>member
-25 INDALLV
+25 INDALAV

-72 GFFEVIQAGTSDTD
+72 GFFEVIQAGTSNTD

-124 LITSDAVVARKDVP
+124 LITSDSVVARKDVP

-200 DWSDW
+200 DW

-220 ASGTSY
+220 AGGTSY

-279 VVSEGKLYRAKV
+279 VVSDGKLYRATA

-303 ANWELISGA
+303 ANWEIISGT

-320 TKHDYLKNEIVVSER
+320 TEHDYLKNEIVVSER
-335 KLYRSKASHTS
+335 KLYRAKTSHTS
-346 TTDLKTDIANWEYV
+346 TTDLKTDIANWEYI
-360 GHDPYIPDWEASHSY
+360 GHDSYIPDWEASHSY

-396 SAAFASDVTKWEKL
+396 SAAFASDVAKWEKL

-415 VSQWTTKESYDVGQ
+415 VSQWTTKENYDVGQ
-429 LVTNDGILYRA
+429 LVTNGGILYRA

-473 PAGIIVESGN
+473 PAGIIVESGD

-491 HVSTTSIIADNDKW
+491 HVSTTSITADNDKW

-544 TTSIDKDIANWEI
+544 TTSIDKDIANWEMLI
-557 LTKAPYIDDWEASH
+557 KAPYIEDWEAKH
-571 NYLKNDIVVFKESI
+571 DYLKNDIVVYKKTI
-585 YRAKKAHTST
+585 YRAKQAHTAT
-595 TSFLN
+595 ASFLD
-600 DSANWERLGG
+600 DSANWDKLGG
-610 TGRVTTW
+610 TGRITAW
-617 TTKESYQ
+617 TSKESYQ

-629 TNDGLLYKA
+629 TNNGLLYKT
-638 VANHTAGTIFSAD
+638 VKDHTASAVFTAD

-656 LVTATI
+656 LVTATV
-662 NAWTANTYYPAG
+662 NAWGTEVYYPAG
-674 MIIENDKILYKCTT
+674 IIVENNKILYKCVT

-695 LSADIANWD
+695 LSADIDNWE
-704 SIKGGAPYAPNWEA
+704 SIKGGAPYIPDWVT
-718 KHAYKENEIV
+718 KHAYKENEII

-793 STTKFSDDVANWEF
+793 SSTQFSDDVANWEF
-807 VSSSSGMAKWTVK
+807 VSSSSGMAKWTAK

-967 TYYKA
+967 TYYKV
-972 GAVITTGGLI
+972 GAVITVNGLI
-982 YRCNTAHTSTTAINA
+982 YRCNTAHTSTTAIKA
-997 DMKNWDIIGG
+997 DMANWDIIGG
-1007 DNPYAPDWATKQVYK
+1007 GNPYAPDWATKQVYK

-1072 ADLCVYKYKLY
+1072 ADLCVYKYKMY
-1083 RCKLA
+1083 RCKTA
-1088 HTSSSAMSDTELSKY
+1088 HTSSSTMSDTELSKY

-1113 PPWQTKN
+1113 PPWQTKT
-1120 IYNVGDIVYQSES
+1120 IYNVGDIVYQDFS
-1133 VFICTKA
+1133 VYRCYKA
-1140 HTSGTFVDDYLKLGC
+1140 HTSGTFIDDLVNSC
-1155 WNKLDRRCVM
+1155 WYKLDRRSVI
-1165 TIDSKPSFLVSGEVF
+1165 TTGIPTYSLDQELIYDSY
-1180 NSTST
+1180 T
-1185 GLRYSTTNCKAPET
+1185 GLRLSRGYYKAPSTEAEHSSCY
-1199 DDEFKSYYKPVSA
+1199 DPVCT
-1212 SLVNYDSESGSSY
+1212 SLVDYDYQSGY
-1225 PHLYNE
+1225 IRNHLYGE
-1231 TAYCGKKRLYRCEKY
+1231 TAYCGNKRVYKCSKR
-1246 EPLSLP
+1246 EPIPP
-1252 NTPHGIES
+1252 NTPHSIES
-1260 YRITNLSNGH
+1260 YRITYLATEQVFMMNK
-1270 AFRINNYDSTSKLYY
+1270 YDNDLKRYY
-1285 GELIIKLPQISD
+1285 GELVIKLPQVSD
-1297 VTTITFGT
+1297 VTKVSFGR
-1305 TYPTSGSF
+1305 YFHKGGAVDSADISIYTS
-1313 LSFDVVIYA
+1313 I
-1322 SSDGTNY
+1322 DGKKYNLVSIFHY
-1329 KPAYRAVHKTGYITA
+1329 LMDNITA
-1344 NFTATYCSHI
+1344 KFTAICCSYI
-1354 KFKVYAKY
+1354 KIRLYGVYY
-1362 DAGTQHNNTDTILIN
+1362 AGSSHSSKDGWSFSF
-1377 AIDVLGVSPYWT
+1377 IDVHGLSPYWT

-1394 RILDYSPDKDYVSQD
+1394 RILDYDSSKTYESQD
-1409 VAIHNRKMYRF
+1409 VAVLNRKLYRC
-1420 AFSKNSTKNMDYD
+1420 ALPVDDRTGMSYDYMTKN
-1433 DITASPQWE
+1433 PQWE

-1466 HALFECLELHTASS
+1466 HALFECLELHTASAD
-1480 NFKTDLEDKTPK
+1480 FKTDLEDKSPK

>member
-193 NMSGSGA
+193 NMSASGA

-279 VVSEGKLYRAKV
+279 VVSEGKLYRATV

-335 KLYRSKASHTS
+335 KLYRAKASHTS

-544 TTSIDKDIANWEI
+544 TTSIDKDIANWEMLI
-557 LTKAPYIDDWEASH
+557 KAPYIEDWEAKH
-571 NYLKNDIVVFKESI
+571 DYLKNDIVVFNESI
-585 YRAKKAHTST
+585 YRAKTAHTST

-600 DSANWERLGG
+600 DSANWEKLGG
-610 TGRVTTW
+610 TGRVTAW
-617 TTKESYQ
+617 ATKESYQ

-638 VANHTAGTIFSAD
+638 LTNHTAGATFSAD

-656 LVTATI
+656 LVTANI
-662 NAWTANTYYPAG
+662 NAWTTNTYYPVG
-674 MIIENDKILYKCTT
+674 VVIENDKILYKCTT

-718 KHAYKENEIV
+718 KHAYKKNEIV
-728 VSDSKLYRVKTAHT
+728 VNDSKLYRVKTAHT
-742 STTSLSDD
+742 STTSLATD
-750 IANWEYVGHDP
+750 IANWEYVGHNP

-793 STTKFSDDVANWEF
+793 SSTQFSDDVANWEF
-807 VSSSSGMAKWTVK
+807 VSSSSGMAKWTAK

-948 ADTDKW
+948 TDADKW

-967 TYYKA
+967 TYYKV
-972 GAVITTGGLI
+972 GAVITTDGLI
-982 YRCNTAHTSTTAINA
+982 YRCNTAHTSTTAISA
-997 DMKNWDIIGG
+997 DIANWDIIGG
-1007 DNPYAPDWATKQVYK
+1007 GNPYAPDWTAKQVYK
-1022 ANDIVVKDSKL
+1022 TNDIVVKDSKL
-1033 YRAKLDHTAGTSF
+1033 YRAKIAHTASSSF
-1046 ADDKDN
+1046 SSDKDN

-1072 ADLCVYKYKLY
+1072 ADLCVYKYKIY
-1083 RCKLA
+1083 RCKSA
-1088 HTSSSAMSDTELSKY
+1088 HTSSTTMSDTELSKY
-1103 WEEVSKSQSI
+1103 WEEVSKAESI
-1113 PPWQTKN
+1113 PAWQTKT
-1120 IYNVGDIVYQSES
+1120 IYNVGDIVYQDFS
-1133 VFICTKA
+1133 VYRCYKA
-1140 HTSGTFVDDYLKLGC
+1140 HTSGTFIDDLVNSC
-1155 WNKLDRRCVM
+1155 WYKLDRRSVI
-1165 TIDSKPSFLVSGEVF
+1165 TTGIPTYSLDQELIYDSF
-1180 NSTST
+1180 T
-1185 GLRYSTTNCKAPET
+1185 GLRLSKGYYKAPSTEAEHSSRY
-1199 DDEFKSYYKPVSA
+1199 DPVCT
-1212 SLVNYDSESGSSY
+1212 SLVDYDYQNGY
-1225 PHLYNE
+1225 IRNHLYGE
-1231 TAYCGKKRLYRCEKY
+1231 TAYCGNKRVYKCSKR
-1246 EPLSLP
+1246 EPIPP
-1252 NTPHGIES
+1252 NTPHSIES
-1260 YRITNLSNGH
+1260 YRITYLATEQVFMMNK
-1270 AFRINNYDSTSKLYY
+1270 YDNDLKRYY
-1285 GELIIKLPQISD
+1285 GELVIKLPKASD
-1297 VTTITFGT
+1297 VTRLIFGRYYHKGGEVDSAHT
-1305 TYPTSGSF
+1305 
-1313 LSFDVVIYA
+1313 VIYT
-1322 SSDGTNY
+1322 SIDGKKYNLVSIFHY
-1329 KPAYRAVHKTGYITA
+1329 LMDNITA
-1344 NFTATYCSHI
+1344 KFTAIYCSYI
-1354 KFKVYAKY
+1354 KIRLYGVYY
-1362 DAGTQHNNTDTILIN
+1362 AGSSHSSRDGWSFSF
-1377 AIDVLGVSPYWT
+1377 IDVHGLSPYWT

-1394 RILDYSPDKDYVSQD
+1394 RILDYDSSKTYESQD
-1409 VAIHNRKMYRF
+1409 VAVLNRKLYRC
-1420 AFSKNSTKNMDYD
+1420 ALPVDDRTGMSYDYMTKN
-1433 DITASPQWE
+1433 PQWE

-1466 HALFECLELHTASS
+1466 HAIFECLELHTASVD
-1480 NFKTDLEDKTPK
+1480 FKTDFEDKKIPK

>member
-25 INDALLV
+25 INDALAV

-72 GFFEVIQAGTSDTD
+72 GFFEVIQAGTSNTD

-124 LITSDAVVARKDVP
+124 LITSDSVVARKDVP

-200 DWSDW
+200 DWS
-205 DRIAFTGDAATISAW
+205 RIAFTGDAATISAW
-220 ASGTSY
+220 AGGTSY

-279 VVSEGKLYRAKV
+279 VVSDGKLYRATA

-303 ANWELISGA
+303 ANWEIISGT

-320 TKHDYLKNEIVVSER
+320 TEHDYLKNEIVVSER
-335 KLYRSKASHTS
+335 KLYRAKTSHTS
-346 TTDLKTDIANWEYV
+346 TTDLKTDIANWEYI
-360 GHDPYIPDWEASHSY
+360 GHDSYIPDWEASHSY

-396 SAAFASDVTKWEKL
+396 SAAFASDVAKWEKL

-415 VSQWTTKESYDVGQ
+415 VSQWTTKENYDVGQ
-429 LVTNDGILYRA
+429 LVTNGGILYRA

-473 PAGIIVESGN
+473 PAGIIVESGD

-491 HVSTTSIIADNDKW
+491 HVSTTSITADNDKW

-544 TTSIDKDIANWEI
+544 TTSIDKDIANWEMLI
-557 LTKAPYIDDWEASH
+557 KAPYIEDWEAKH
-571 NYLKNDIVVFKESI
+571 DYLKNDIVVYKKTI
-585 YRAKKAHTST
+585 YRAKQAHTAT
-595 TSFLN
+595 ASFLD
-600 DSANWERLGG
+600 DSANWDKLGG
-610 TGRVTTW
+610 TGRITAW
-617 TTKESYQ
+617 TSKESYQ

-629 TNDGLLYKA
+629 TNNGLLYKT
-638 VANHTAGTIFSAD
+638 VKDHTASAVFTAD

-656 LVTATI
+656 LVTATV
-662 NAWTANTYYPAG
+662 NAWGTEVYYPAG
-674 MIIENDKILYKCTT
+674 IIVENNKILYKCVT

-695 LSADIANWD
+695 LSADIDNWE
-704 SIKGGAPYAPNWEA
+704 SIKGGAPYIPDWVT
-718 KHAYKENEIV
+718 KHAYKENEII

-793 STTKFSDDVANWEF
+793 SSTQFSDDVANWEF
-807 VSSSSGMAKWTVK
+807 VSSSSGMAKWTAK

-967 TYYKA
+967 TYYKV
-972 GAVITTGGLI
+972 GAVITVNGLI
-982 YRCNTAHTSTTAINA
+982 YRCNTAHTSTTAIKA
-997 DMKNWDIIGG
+997 DMANWDIIGG
-1007 DNPYAPDWATKQVYK
+1007 GNPYAPDWATKQVYK

-1072 ADLCVYKYKLY
+1072 ADLCVYKYKMY
-1083 RCKLA
+1083 RCKTA
-1088 HTSSSAMSDTELSKY
+1088 HTSSSTMSDTELSKY

-1113 PPWQTKN
+1113 PPWQTKT
-1120 IYNVGDIVYQSES
+1120 IYNVGDIVYQDFS
-1133 VFICTKA
+1133 VYRCYKA
-1140 HTSGTFVDDYLKLGC
+1140 HTSGTFIDDLVNSC
-1155 WNKLDRRCVM
+1155 WYKLDRRSVI
-1165 TIDSKPSFLVSGEVF
+1165 TTGIPTYSLDQELIYDSY
-1180 NSTST
+1180 T
-1185 GLRYSTTNCKAPET
+1185 GLRLSRGYYKAPSTEAEHSSCY
-1199 DDEFKSYYKPVSA
+1199 DPVCT
-1212 SLVNYDSESGSSY
+1212 SLVDYDYQSGY
-1225 PHLYNE
+1225 IRNHLYGE
-1231 TAYCGKKRLYRCEKY
+1231 TAYCGNKRVYKCSKR
-1246 EPLSLP
+1246 EPIPP
-1252 NTPHGIES
+1252 NTPHSIES
-1260 YRITNLSNGH
+1260 YRITYLATEQVFMMNK
-1270 AFRINNYDSTSKLYY
+1270 YDNDLKRYY
-1285 GELIIKLPQISD
+1285 GELVIKLPQVSD
-1297 VTTITFGT
+1297 VTKVSFGR
-1305 TYPTSGSF
+1305 YFHKGGAVDSADISIYTS
-1313 LSFDVVIYA
+1313 I
-1322 SSDGTNY
+1322 DGKKYNLVSIFHY
-1329 KPAYRAVHKTGYITA
+1329 LMDNITA
-1344 NFTATYCSHI
+1344 KFTAICCSYI
-1354 KFKVYAKY
+1354 KIRLYGVYY
-1362 DAGTQHNNTDTILIN
+1362 AGSSHSSKDGWSFSF
-1377 AIDVLGVSPYWT
+1377 IDVHGLSPYWT

-1394 RILDYSPDKDYVSQD
+1394 RILDYDSSKTYESQD
-1409 VAIHNRKMYRF
+1409 VAVLNRKLYRC
-1420 AFSKNSTKNMDYD
+1420 ALPVDDRTGMSYDYMTKN
-1433 DITASPQWE
+1433 PQWE

-1466 HALFECLELHTASS
+1466 HALFECLELHTASAD
-1480 NFKTDLEDKTPK
+1480 FKTDLEDKSPK